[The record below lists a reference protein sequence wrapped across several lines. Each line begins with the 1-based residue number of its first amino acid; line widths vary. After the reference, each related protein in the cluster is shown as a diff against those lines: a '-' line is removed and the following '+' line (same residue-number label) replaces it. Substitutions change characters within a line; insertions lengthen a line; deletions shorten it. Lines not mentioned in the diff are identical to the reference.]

1 MSKQQYNL
9 NTKTDYLNR
18 KMFLDPAG
26 PVTIQRFE
34 EVKYKKIAD
43 FEATARGFFWQP
55 EEISLTKDS
64 NDFKEASDAV
74 KHIFTSN
81 LLRQTA
87 LDSLQG
93 RAPSQVF
100 TPVVSLP
107 ELEALIYNW
116 SFFETNIHS
125 KSYSHIIR
133 NIYNVPKEIFNTIHD
148 TQEIIDMA
156 SSVGK
161 YYEDLHRINCI
172 KELNVN
178 SLPDWQ
184 ARYAGLH
191 SVTEEEHIRAIW
203 MALHASY
210 ALEAFRFMVSFATSL
225 AMVENKIFIG
235 NGNIISLILQDEL
248 LHKGWTAY
256 IINQVIK
263 DDQRFADIKGQ
274 CEGEVYALYADV
286 IREEKA
292 WADYLFNKGP
302 VIGLNAN
309 VLKDFVDYTAVG
321 ALKEI
326 GIKYQGNSLKS
337 TPIPW
342 FTKHV
347 DTSKKQSA
355 LQETE
360 STNYVLGV
368 MSEQLDYDQL
378 PNL

>member
-1 MSKQQYNL
+1 MQIMSQQQYNL
-9 NTKTDYLNR
+9 KTKTDYLNR

-43 FEATARGFFWQP
+43 FETTARGFFWVP
-55 EEISLTKDS
+55 EEISLSKDA
-64 NDFKEASDAV
+64 NDFKDASDAV

-100 TPVVSLP
+100 TPVCSLP

-116 SFFETNIHS
+116 TFFETNIHS
-125 KSYSHIIR
+125 RSYSHIIR
-133 NIYNVPKEIFNTIHD
+133 NIYNVPKEVFNTIHD
-148 TQEIIDMA
+148 TQEIVGMA
-156 SSVGK
+156 SSVGN
-161 YYEDLHRINCI
+161 YYDALHVINCRKECGEKINEKTHI
-172 KELNVN
+172 K
-178 SLPDWQ
+178 
-184 ARYAGLH
+184 
-191 SVTEEEHIRAIW
+191 AIW
-203 MALHASY
+203 LALHASY

-256 IINQVIK
+256 LINQVVK
-263 DDQRFADIKGQ
+263 EDPRFAEARDECQ
-274 CEGEVYALYADV
+274 AEVYQLYMDV
-286 IREEKA
+286 IREEKE
-292 WADYLFNKGP
+292 WAEYLFKLGP

-309 VLKDFVDYTAVG
+309 ILREFVDYTAAD
-321 ALKEI
+321 ALKQI
-326 GIKYQGNSLKS
+326 GIKYNSPSPKT

-342 FTKHV
+342 FNKHS

-360 STNYVLGV
+360 STNYVIGV
-368 MSEQLDYDQL
+368 MGDSIDYNEL
-378 PNL
+378 PML

>member
-9 NTKTDYLNR
+9 TTKTDYLNR

-43 FEATARGFFWQP
+43 YDATARGFFWQP
-55 EEISLTKDS
+55 EEISLSKDA

-93 RAPSQVF
+93 RGPTQVF
-100 TPVVSLP
+100 TPVCSLP
-107 ELEALIYNW
+107 EVEALMYNW
-116 SFFETNIHS
+116 GFFETNIHS

-133 NIYNVPKEIFNTIHD
+133 NIYNVPKDVFNTIHD
-148 TQEIIDMA
+148 TTEIVDMA
-156 SSVGK
+156 SSVGN
-161 YYEDLHRINCI
+161 YYDNLHVINCR
-172 KELNVN
+172 KEL
-178 SLPDWQ
+178 
-184 ARYAGLH
+184 GME
-191 SVTEEEHIRAIW
+191 VTEKEHVKAVW
-203 MALHASY
+203 LALHASY

-256 IINQVIK
+256 MINQVIK
-263 DDQRFADIKGQ
+263 EDARFVEARDECQ
-274 CEGEVYALYADV
+274 AEVYQLYMDV
-286 IREEKA
+286 IREEKD
-292 WADYLFNKGP
+292 WATYLFKMGP

-309 VLKDFVDYTAVG
+309 ILRDFVDYTAVD
-321 ALKEI
+321 ALKQI
-326 GIKYQGNSLKS
+326 GIKYQATAPKS

-342 FTKHV
+342 FNKHT
-347 DTSKKQSA
+347 DTSKKQTA
-355 LQETE
+355 LQESE
-360 STNYVLGV
+360 STNYVIGI
-368 MSEQLDYDQL
+368 MGESLDYDEL
-378 PNL
+378 PAI

>member
-9 NTKTDYLNR
+9 HTKTDYLNR

-34 EVKYKKIAD
+34 EVKYRKIAD

-55 EEISLTKDS
+55 EEISLSKDA
-64 NDFKEASDAV
+64 NDFKEASDAI

-93 RAPSQVF
+93 RGPSQVF

-116 SFFETNIHS
+116 TFFETNIHS

-133 NIYNVPKEIFNTIHD
+133 NIYNVPKDVFNTIHD
-148 TQEIIDMA
+148 TEEIISMA

-161 YYEDLHRINCI
+161 YYDDLHQINCAVECNGNI
-172 KELNVN
+172 KEG
-178 SLPDWQ
+178 D
-184 ARYAGLH
+184 
-191 SVTEEEHIRAIW
+191 HIKAIW
-203 MALHASY
+203 LALNASY

-256 IINQVIK
+256 LINQVVK
-263 DDQRFADIKGQ
+263 EDPRFAQIKTE
-274 CEGEVYALYADV
+274 CETEVYALYMDV

-292 WADYLFNKGP
+292 WADYLFQKGP

-309 VLKDFVDYTAVG
+309 ILKDFVDYTAVS
-321 ALKEI
+321 ALKDI
-326 GIKYQGNSLKS
+326 GIKYQQAAPRT

-342 FTKHV
+342 FNKHV
-347 DTSKKQSA
+347 NTSSKQTA
-355 LQETE
+355 LQESE
-360 STNYVLGV
+360 STNYVIGV
-368 MSEQLDYDQL
+368 MSEGIDYDAL
-378 PNL
+378 PAL

>member
-1 MSKQQYNL
+1 MQTMSKQQYNL
-9 NTKTDYLNR
+9 TTKTDYLNR

-43 FEATARGFFWQP
+43 FDATARGFFWQP

-64 NDFKEASDAV
+64 NDFKDASDAV

-93 RAPSQVF
+93 RGPTQVF
-100 TPVVSLP
+100 TPVCSLP
-107 ELEALIYNW
+107 EVEALMYNW
-116 SFFETNIHS
+116 GFFETNIHS

-133 NIYNVPKEIFNTIHD
+133 NIYNVPKDVFNTIHD
-148 TQEIIDMA
+148 TKEIVDMA
-156 SSVGK
+156 SSVGN
-161 YYEDLHRINCI
+161 YYDKLHLINCR
-172 KELNVN
+172 KELG
-178 SLPDWQ
+178 Q
-184 ARYAGLH
+184 E
-191 SVTEEEHIRAIW
+191 VTEKEHVRAVW
-203 MALHASY
+203 LALHASY

-225 AMVENKIFIG
+225 AMVENKIFMG
-235 NGNIISLILQDEL
+235 NGNIIQLILQDEL

-256 IINQVIK
+256 MINQVVKEDI
-263 DDQRFADIKGQ
+263 RFVEAREECQ
-274 CEGEVYALYADV
+274 AEVYQLYMDV
-286 IREEKA
+286 IREEKE
-292 WADYLFNKGP
+292 WATYLFKLGP

-309 VLKDFVDYTAVG
+309 ILRDFVDYTAVG
-321 ALKEI
+321 ALKDI
-326 GIKYQGNSLKS
+326 GIKYLQPAPKT

-342 FTKHV
+342 FNKHS

-360 STNYVLGV
+360 STNYVIGV
-368 MSEQLDYDQL
+368 MGENIDYAEL
-378 PNL
+378 PAI

>member
-1 MSKQQYNL
+1 MSQAQYNL
-9 NTKTDYLNR
+9 TTKTDYLNR

-43 FEATARGFFWQP
+43 FESTARGFFWQP
-55 EEISLTKDS
+55 EEISLSKDAT
-64 NDFKEASDAV
+64 DFKDASDAV

-93 RAPSQVF
+93 RGPTQVF
-100 TPVVSLP
+100 MPVVSLP
-107 ELEALIYNW
+107 ELEALLYNW
-116 SFFETNIHS
+116 TFFETNIHS

-133 NIYNVPKEIFNTIHD
+133 NIYNVPKDVFNTIHD
-148 TQEIIDMA
+148 TEEIVGMA
-156 SSVGK
+156 SSVGN
-161 YYEDLHRINCI
+161 YYDALHVINCRKEAGEQIYEKTHI
-172 KELNVN
+172 K
-178 SLPDWQ
+178 
-184 ARYAGLH
+184 
-191 SVTEEEHIRAIW
+191 AIW

-263 DDQRFADIKGQ
+263 EDSRFAAAKAE
-274 CEGEVYALYADV
+274 CEAEVYQLYVDV

-302 VIGLNAN
+302 VIGLNAA
-309 VLKDFVDYTAVG
+309 VLKDFVDYTAVA

-326 GIKYQGNSLKS
+326 GIKYQSNAPKS

-342 FTKHV
+342 FNKHV
-347 DTSKKQSA
+347 DTSKKQTA
-355 LQETE
+355 LQENE
-360 STNYVLGV
+360 STNYVIGV
-368 MSEQLDYDQL
+368 MSDSIDYDQL